1 MPQLISSNENV
12 FLDYEM
18 SVRIQNIYYNLL
30 IQALQKHCKVFVLRM
45 DVHIPQELVLQII
58 SDFNHRF
65 IEKEKIAGYDP
76 LYIVAREI
84 SFGKR
89 IHHHM
94 ALFLDGNKTNH
105 PYQHF
110 ENARIVL
117 RNYCGSY
124 GEINECSDNLR
135 NGIMIDRNSTTYNNL
150 YEVLRQISYLAKK
163 TQKDNVPGKT
173 FFYSKV
179 QIIPLG
185 EEDITMYF
193 QSLFPH
199 LTFGPGT
206 QWYSCPVYKAFL
218 TW

>member
-1 MPQLISSNENV
+1 MPQLINSNENV

-30 IQALQKHCKVFVLRM
+30 IQALQKHCKVFVLRI
-45 DVHIPQELVLQII
+45 DIHIPQEIVLQVI

-94 ALFLDGNKTNH
+94 ALFLDGNKTNN

-124 GEINECSDNLR
+124 GEINECNDNLR

-150 YEVLRQISYLAKK
+150 YEILRQISYLAKK

-179 QIIPLG
+179 PILPLSNG
-185 EEDITMYF
+185 DITQYF
-193 QSLFPH
+193 QFLFPN
-199 LTFGPGT
+199 LTFGMT
-206 QWYSCPVYKAFL
+206 NWFAS
-218 TW
+218 

>member
-1 MPQLISSNENV
+1 MPQLINSNENV

-30 IQALQKHCKVFVLRM
+30 IQALQKHCKVFVLRI
-45 DVHIPQELVLQII
+45 DIHIPQELVLQVI

-94 ALFLDGNKTNH
+94 ALFLDGNKTNNS
-105 PYQHF
+105 YQHF

-124 GEINECSDNLR
+124 GEINECNDNLR

-163 TQKDNVPGKT
+163 TQKDNVPGKS

-179 QIIPLG
+179 PNLPLSN
-185 EEDITMYF
+185 EDITRAF
-193 QSLFPH
+193 QSLFPY
-199 LTFGPGT
+199 LTFGTGT
-206 QWYSCPVYKAFL
+206 QWYSN
-218 TW
+218 TSS

>member
-1 MPQLISSNENV
+1 MPHLINSNKNV

-45 DVHIPQELVLQII
+45 DVHIPQELVLQVI

-94 ALFLDGNKTNH
+94 ALFLDGNKTNNS
-105 PYQHF
+105 YQHF

-124 GEINECSDNLR
+124 GEINECNDNLR

-163 TQKDNVPGKT
+163 TQKDNVPGKS

-179 QIIPLG
+179 PIVHLRN
-185 EEDITMYF
+185 EEITRYF
-193 QSLFPH
+193 QSLFQN
-199 LTFGPGT
+199 LAFGIVN
-206 QWYSCPVYKAFL
+206 WYAN
-218 TW
+218 

>member
-1 MPQLISSNENV
+1 MLQLISSNDNV

-45 DVHIPQELVLQII
+45 DIHIPQELVLQTI

-65 IEKEKIAGYDP
+65 IEKEKIAGYDHF
-76 LYIVAREI
+76 YIVAREI

-94 ALFLDGNKTNH
+94 ALFLDGNGTNN

-163 TQKDNVPGKT
+163 TQKDNVPGKS

-179 QIIPLG
+179 PILPLSDD
-185 EEDITMYF
+185 DITRAF
-193 QSLFPH
+193 QSLFPY
-199 LTFGPGT
+199 LTFGTGT
-206 QWYSCPVYKAFL
+206 HWYSNISS
-218 TW
+218 

>member
-1 MPQLISSNENV
+1 MPQLINSNENV

-45 DVHIPQELVLQII
+45 DIHIPQELVLHTI

-94 ALFLDGNKTNH
+94 ALFLDGNKTNNS
-105 PYQHF
+105 YQHF

-135 NGIMIDRNSTTYNNL
+135 NGIMIDRNVTAQCNTG
-150 YEVLRQISYLAKK
+150 R
-163 TQKDNVPGKT
+163 GC
-173 FFYSKV
+173 
-179 QIIPLG
+179 G
-185 EEDITMYF
+185 
-193 QSLFPH
+193 
-199 LTFGPGT
+199 
-206 QWYSCPVYKAFL
+206 
-218 TW
+218 

>member
-1 MPQLISSNENV
+1 MPQLINSNENV

-18 SVRIQNIYYNLL
+18 SVRIQNIYYNHL

-94 ALFLDGNKTNH
+94 ALFLDGNKTNNS
-105 PYQHF
+105 YQHF

-124 GEINECSDNLR
+124 GEIIECNDNLR

-150 YEVLRQISYLAKK
+150 YEVLRQISYLAK
-163 TQKDNVPGKT
+163 TNQKDNVPGKT

-179 QIIPLG
+179 PIFPLSN
-185 EEDITMYF
+185 EDITRAF
-193 QSLFPH
+193 QSLFPY
-199 LTFGPGT
+199 LIFRATN
-206 QWYSCPVYKAFL
+206 WYA
-218 TW
+218 T

>member
-1 MPQLISSNENV
+1 MPHLINSNENV
-12 FLDYEM
+12 FLAYEM

-45 DVHIPQELVLQII
+45 DVHIPQELVLQVI

-94 ALFLDGNKTNH
+94 ALFLDGNKTNN

-110 ENARIVL
+110 QNARIVL
-117 RNYCGSY
+117 KNYCGSY
-124 GEINECSDNLR
+124 GEINECNDNLR
-135 NGIMIDRNSTTYNNL
+135 NGIMIDRNSTTYTNL

-179 QIIPLG
+179 PILPLSN
-185 EEDITMYF
+185 EDITSAF
-193 QSLFPH
+193 QSLFPY
-199 LTFGPGT
+199 LTFGT
-206 QWYSCPVYKAFL
+206 TSWYAD
-218 TW
+218 

>member
-1 MPQLISSNENV
+1 MPQLINSNENV

-45 DVHIPQELVLQII
+45 DVHIPQELVLQTI
-58 SDFNHRF
+58 SVFNHRF

-94 ALFLDGNKTNH
+94 ALFLDGNKTNN

-163 TQKDNVPGKT
+163 TQKDNVPGKS

-179 QIIPLG
+179 PILPLSDD
-185 EEDITMYF
+185 DITRAF
-193 QSLFPH
+193 QSLFPY
-199 LTFGPGT
+199 LTFGSGT
-206 QWYSCPVYKAFL
+206 QWYSDIAS
-218 TW
+218 

>member
-1 MPQLISSNENV
+1 MLQLIISNENV

-45 DVHIPQELVLQII
+45 DIHIPQELVLQII

-94 ALFLDGNKTNH
+94 ALFLDGNKTNNS
-105 PYQHF
+105 YQHF

-173 FFYSKV
+173 FFYSK
-179 QIIPLG
+179 IPILSLSDD
-185 EEDITMYF
+185 DITRAF
-193 QSLFPH
+193 QTLFPY
-199 LTFGPGT
+199 LTFGTGT
-206 QWYSCPVYKAFL
+206 QWYSNI
-218 TW
+218 TS

>member
-1 MPQLISSNENV
+1 MTHLINSNENV

-45 DVHIPQELVLQII
+45 DIHIPQELVLQII

-94 ALFLDGNKTNH
+94 ALFLDGNRTNN

-124 GEINECSDNLR
+124 GEINECNDNLR

-163 TQKDNVPGKT
+163 TQKNNVPGKT

-179 QIIPLG
+179 PILPLSN
-185 EEDITMYF
+185 EDITRAF
-193 QSLFPH
+193 QSLFPY
-199 LTFGPGT
+199 LTFGSGA
-206 QWYSCPVYKAFL
+206 QWYSNIVS
-218 TW
+218 

>member
-1 MPQLISSNENV
+1 MPQLINSNENV

-30 IQALQKHCKVFVLRM
+30 IQALQKHCKVFVLRI
-45 DVHIPQELVLQII
+45 DIHIPQEIVLQVI
-58 SDFNHRF
+58 SDFNRRF
-65 IEKEKIAGYDP
+65 IEKEKNAGYDP

-94 ALFLDGNKTNH
+94 ALFLDGNKTNN

-110 ENARIVL
+110 EKARIVL

-124 GEINECSDNLR
+124 GEINECNDNLR

-179 QIIPLG
+179 PILPLCN
-185 EEDITMYF
+185 EDISRYF
-193 QSLFPH
+193 QSLFPY
-199 LTFGPGT
+199 LTFGVSN
-206 QWYSCPVYKAFL
+206 WYAS
-218 TW
+218 

>member
-1 MPQLISSNENV
+1 MPQLINSNENV

-94 ALFLDGNKTNH
+94 ALFLDGNKTNN

-179 QIIPLG
+179 PILPLSN
-185 EEDITMYF
+185 EDITRVF
-193 QSLFPH
+193 QSLFPY

-206 QWYSCPVYKAFL
+206 QWYSNI
-218 TW
+218 TS

>member
-1 MPQLISSNENV
+1 MPHLIISNENV

-30 IQALQKHCKVFVLRM
+30 IQALQRHCKVFVLRM

-76 LYIVAREI
+76 LYIVAREL

-94 ALFLDGNKTNH
+94 ALFLDGNKTNNS
-105 PYQHF
+105 YQHF

-124 GEINECSDNLR
+124 GEINECNDNLR

-150 YEVLRQISYLAKK
+150 HEVLRQISYLAKK

-179 QIIPLG
+179 PILPLSN
-185 EEDITMYF
+185 EDITRAF
-193 QSLFPH
+193 QSIFPY
-199 LTFGPGT
+199 LTLGT
-206 QWYSCPVYKAFL
+206 TNWHAS
-218 TW
+218 

>member
-1 MPQLISSNENV
+1 MPHLINSNENV

-45 DVHIPQELVLQII
+45 DIHIPQELVLQTI

-94 ALFLDGNKTNH
+94 ALFLDGTKTNN

-124 GEINECSDNLR
+124 GEINECNDNLK

-163 TQKDNVPGKT
+163 TQKDNVPGKS

-179 QIIPLG
+179 PILSISDD
-185 EEDITMYF
+185 DITRAF
-193 QSLFPH
+193 QSLFPY
-199 LTFGPGT
+199 LTLGTGT
-206 QWYSCPVYKAFL
+206 QWYSNISS
-218 TW
+218 

>member
-1 MPQLISSNENV
+1 MPQLINSNENV

-30 IQALQKHCKVFVLRM
+30 IQTLQKHCKVFVLRM
-45 DVHIPQELVLQII
+45 DVHIPQELVLQTI

-94 ALFLDGNKTNH
+94 ALFLDGNKTNN

-179 QIIPLG
+179 PILPLSD
-185 EEDITMYF
+185 EDITRAF
-193 QSLFPH
+193 QSLFPY
-199 LTFGPGT
+199 LTFGTGT
-206 QWYSCPVYKAFL
+206 QWYSNISS
-218 TW
+218 